1 METKPL
7 KQNFYSRLT
16 NGSLFTNIVQNTLL
30 VTFTFAKYSSQNEL
44 FWTYKRE
51 GREPGA
57 VTFYCKNSGRLCRS
71 YVPRPK
77 PMCFLFYSSIK
88 WHLWINKISFK
99 CWKPHTVGKQEFGDG
114 STHRHQQIPY
124 CICRKTG
131 IGVAAAAA
139 KSLQLCPTLCAPTDG
154 SPPGS
159 PVPGIKARIKKKKSV
174 GHTII
179 NFIIK

>member
-7 KQNFYSRLT
+7 KQRFYSRLT
-16 NGSLFTNIVQNTLL
+16 TGSLFTKMVQNTLL
-30 VTFTFAKYSSQNEL
+30 VTFTFAKYSSQHGL
-44 FWTYKRE
+44 LWAYKGE
-51 GREPGA
+51 GTEPGA
-57 VTFYCKNSGRLCRS
+57 VTFYCKNSARLCQS

-114 STHRHQQIPY
+114 STYRHQQIPY
-124 CICRKTG
+124 CICRKTRV
-131 IGVAAAAA
+131 GVRQEL
-139 KSLQLCPTLCAPTDG
+139 KNSL
-154 SPPGS
+154 
-159 PVPGIKARIKKKKSV
+159 

-179 NFIIK
+179 NYIIKQMWAPFEKGHVPFSSCHEI